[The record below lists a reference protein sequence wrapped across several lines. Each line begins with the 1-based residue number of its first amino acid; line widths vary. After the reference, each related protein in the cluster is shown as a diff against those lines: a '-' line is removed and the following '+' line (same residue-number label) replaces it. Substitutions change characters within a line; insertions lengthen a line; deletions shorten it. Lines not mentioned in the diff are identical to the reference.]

1 MDTIV
6 STNCLTKIYKKERAL
21 DGLTM
26 HVKRGEIY
34 GFIGRNGAGKTTCMK
49 ILCGLAE
56 PTSGEYSL
64 FGQTGKNVGKM
75 QERIGNLIEMPGLY
89 PYMTAHENLMCKYIA
104 MGIHRKGYIEEI
116 LETVGLGDAGGK
128 KVKKFSLGMKQRLG
142 IGMALLGEPDLL
154 LLDEPINGLDPQGIA
169 EMRETI
175 RRLNREKNIT
185 IMISSHI
192 LEELYKVADTFG
204 IIHKGMLIQEFS
216 RKQLEEKC
224 SDCIRI
230 CLIDTRRACTVLEDM
245 GIQNYKV
252 AAPDTIH
259 VYEIPGR
266 SGEINQKLS
275 EQGCMVQSVQIV
287 RESLEEYFLE
297 LTGGAANA
305 ESD

>member
-6 STNCLTKIYKKERAL
+6 STNCLTKVYKKERAL
-21 DGLTM
+21 DSLTL
-26 HVKRGEIY
+26 HVKKGEIY

-49 ILCGLAE
+49 ILCGLAA

-64 FGQTGKNVGKM
+64 FGRTGKDVGKM

-89 PYMTAHENLMCKYIA
+89 PNMTAYENLMCKYIA

-116 LETVGLGDAGGK
+116 LETVGLGDVGRK

-169 EMRETI
+169 EIRETV

-185 IMISSHI
+185 VMISSHI

-204 IIHKGMLIQEFS
+204 IIHKGTLVQELS

-224 SDCIRI
+224 SDCIKI
-230 CLIDTRRACTVLEDM
+230 CLADTRRACIVLEDM

-259 VYEIPGR
+259 VYEMPGR
-266 SGEINQKLS
+266 SGEINLKLS
-275 EQGCMVQSVQIV
+275 EQGCMVESIQIV

-305 ESD
+305 

>member
-6 STNCLTKIYKKERAL
+6 STNRLTKVYKKERAL
-21 DGLTM
+21 DGLTL
-26 HVKRGEIY
+26 HVKKGEIY

-49 ILCGLAE
+49 ILCGLAA

-89 PYMTAHENLMCKYIA
+89 PHMTAYENLMCKYIA

-116 LETVGLGDAGGK
+116 LETVGLGDAGSK

-169 EMRETI
+169 EIRETV
-175 RRLNREKNIT
+175 RRLNREKHIT
-185 IMISSHI
+185 VMISSHI

-204 IIHKGMLIQEFS
+204 IIHKGTLVQELS

-230 CLIDTRRACTVLEDM
+230 CLADARRACTVLEDM
-245 GIQNYKV
+245 GIRNYKV
-252 AAPDTIH
+252 TAPDIIQ
-259 VYEIPGR
+259 VYETPGR
-266 SGEINQKLS
+266 SGEINLKLS
-275 EQGCMVQSVQIV
+275 EQGCMVDSIQIV

-305 ESD
+305 